1 MQEIKVRLT
10 FTEEILGTA
19 AADKEIH
26 KTYIASLAPNAPSKK
41 EEVEAV
47 GVEETIEK
55 AMTVFPR
62 NKEGVPIYWDYQI
75 KGFFKDAAGMLRKVP
90 NTKSSKIKAYK
101 KEIDGL
107 IFVKERQIPIHFDG
121 EIGNCER
128 PLPVGTNR
136 VRRNMEE
143 TTWEQAEGFAV
154 SVIREARIKAKFWFA
169 AWLVTFVVL
178 ITVVAAV
185 LVM

>member
-1 MQEIKVRLT
+1 M
-10 FTEEILGTA
+10 
-19 AADKEIH
+19 
-26 KTYIASLAPNAPSKK
+26 
-41 EEVEAV
+41 
-47 GVEETIEK
+47 EK
-55 AMTVFPR
+55 
-62 NKEGVPIYWDYQI
+62 
-75 KGFFKDAAGMLRKVP
+75 LR
-90 NTKSSKIKAYK
+90 
-101 KEIDGL
+101 
-107 IFVKERQIPIHFDG
+107 
-121 EIGNCER
+121 ER

-154 SVIREARIKAKFWFA
+154 SVIREARIRAKFWFT

>member
-1 MQEIKVRLT
+1 MAK
-10 FTEEILGTA
+10 
-19 AADKEIH
+19 
-26 KTYIASLAPNAPSKK
+26 
-41 EEVEAV
+41 
-47 GVEETIEK
+47 
-55 AMTVFPR
+55 
-62 NKEGVPIYWDYQI
+62 
-75 KGFFKDAAGMLRKVP
+75 LR
-90 NTKSSKIKAYK
+90 
-101 KEIDGL
+101 
-107 IFVKERQIPIHFDG
+107 
-121 EIGNCER
+121 ER
-128 PLPVGTNR
+128 PLPVGTTR

>member
-1 MQEIKVRLT
+1 MAK
-10 FTEEILGTA
+10 
-19 AADKEIH
+19 
-26 KTYIASLAPNAPSKK
+26 
-41 EEVEAV
+41 
-47 GVEETIEK
+47 
-55 AMTVFPR
+55 
-62 NKEGVPIYWDYQI
+62 
-75 KGFFKDAAGMLRKVP
+75 LR
-90 NTKSSKIKAYK
+90 
-101 KEIDGL
+101 
-107 IFVKERQIPIHFDG
+107 
-121 EIGNCER
+121 ER

-185 LVM
+185 LVV